1 MSDSLTYIIYDL
13 SVSYIL
19 FVLSLVG
26 TTLGEIIF
34 SRKTLNKFPMR
45 HVYQSLLAT
54 DAIYVTKI
62 TIQNTFAHT
71 DIGPLKY
78 LSTFACKLYEYT
90 NFMICS
96 ISSWL
101 LVLISVERCV
111 GIAFGKR
118 IQIFKNRK
126 FELFLIALA
135 IIYNFL
141 LYTPFLLYQELQQT
155 ITNNTDTNETQ
166 IDFSCDFSELEYIQ
180 TFYLM
185 DMINS
190 TLVPYGIMVVSS
202 IILIVFVIKSRM
214 RIKHL
219 TNSKEKKFL
228 IKEIRFGMTILLLNF
243 FFVILN
249 LPICVANYFD
259 NLSDFMYDFI
269 AYIFMISF
277 CINFYILAVFNTI
290 IRKEVDDMFKCLRS
304 LRSILNN
311 ATPSTPT
318 LRVTNF

>member
-1 MSDSLTYIIYDL
+1 M
-13 SVSYIL
+13 
-19 FVLSLVG
+19 G

-101 LVLISVERCV
+101 LVLISVERCLTIV
-111 GIAFGKR
+111 FVNRMKILG
-118 IQIFKNRK
+118 NRK
-126 FELFLIALA
+126 FEFFLIAFV
-135 IIYNFL
+135 IICNFL

-155 ITNNTDTNETQ
+155 ITNKTNSNETQ
-166 IDFSCDFSELEYIQ
+166 IEFSCDFSELEYIQ

-219 TNSKEKKFL
+219 TNSKARKSL

-249 LPICVANYFD
+249 LPICVANYVD
-259 NLSDFMYDFI
+259 TLSDFMYDVI
-269 AYIFMISF
+269 GYIFMISF
-277 CINFYILAVFNTI
+277 CINFYILAVFNII
-290 IRKEVDDMFKCLRS
+290 IRKEVDEMLKCLRS
-304 LRSILNN
+304 LRNIWSN

-318 LRVTNF
+318 LRVTNL